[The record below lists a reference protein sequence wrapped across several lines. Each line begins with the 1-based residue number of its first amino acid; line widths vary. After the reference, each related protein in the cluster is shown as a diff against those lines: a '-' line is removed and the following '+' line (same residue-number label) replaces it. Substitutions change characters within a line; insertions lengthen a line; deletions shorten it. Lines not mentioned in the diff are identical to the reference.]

1 MKNIINNMPSYANE
15 YNYIVACE
23 YDNEYWFYGA
33 YNNKEKAEEV
43 ANNYEGV
50 VFSNLEI

>member
-15 YNYIVACE
+15 YNYIVACKS
-23 YDNEYWFYGA
+23 DDEYWFYGA